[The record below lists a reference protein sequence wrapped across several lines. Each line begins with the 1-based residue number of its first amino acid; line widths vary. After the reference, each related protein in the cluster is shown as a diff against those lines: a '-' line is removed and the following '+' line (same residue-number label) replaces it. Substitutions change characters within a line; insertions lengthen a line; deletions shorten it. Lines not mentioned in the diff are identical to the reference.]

1 MAKYVG
7 EVLSELNKNVNLFNG
22 EYKKSG
28 NGGPLGVIF
37 YHAFTKNGKF
47 DLPAGDPPFKPAP
60 EPLGMTPSQFI
71 TETRKFHYFCNT
83 RLTSAKREM
92 LFVQMCESIHPDEA
106 KILCAIKD
114 QKLHEMYP
122 NLTPQVAA
130 KAGFVNAEDLIEVVV
145 EKKKSSKSKNVKGT
159 GKSDTLQDES
169 QQSQNLENG
178 LND

>member
-7 EVLSELNKNVNLFNG
+7 EVLKELNGNTKLFDS

-47 DLPAGDPPFKPAP
+47 NLPAGEPPFKPAP

-114 QKLHEMYP
+114 QTLHEMYP

-145 EKKKSSKSKNVKGT
+145 EKKAPKTKNSKGT

-169 QQSQNLENG
+169 QQSQNPE
-178 LND
+178 